1 MLKMRSLTPPQR
13 TAAKDAC
20 FVAVGFVGAA
30 AAAHAIRRAARKL
43 EDNKRPGTALALR
56 ATAQGVRSAVV
67 AAVESLVVWRRK
79 FEPTL
84 DCASCLTRVDGAG
97 LSAIAQ
103 SAAWGGA
110 AQFGLD
116 QAAKLLARRVLGER
130 YSRARVVFSVGVSF
144 AVRYPLE
151 LATRELVRDCGAQR
165 TLGDAMAQVVTKA
178 PGRGLLALYAGA
190 GVAAVALVQARV
202 ARRLAARGVEGR
214 CAAAVAALARRPLD
228 AVVDACVEGA
238 ATPVWRGVVVDLL
251 RVLLGPADA
260 VDDPADDDAF
270 LPRALLGDAHGLG
283 RASSARADE
292 IQRISYIP
300 LRPGVRPEAIVDK
313 MEAVTAPLRSF
324 PGLVDL
330 QVLAVSNARLL
341 THARWSPSAAAVTTK
356 GRSQYVSGPSTHAA
370 KRALIL
376 FVLKDFLSGAPD
388 TIVQGGFAFEVVG
401 KAVPA
406 GDRVACRVTVFCL
419 KDRRALDAMLAI
431 CQKNHAALED
441 LEGLLEIQAFA
452 DRDAS
457 RLVMKALYD
466 TKMNLDSAALQFG
479 AIILPPSKSLH
490 AVAPEVSISELVW
503 SMDPDCRHARPG
515 LRRAPSFT
523 DSFAWVSG

>member
-1 MLKMRSLTPPQR
+1 M
-13 TAAKDAC
+13 
-20 FVAVGFVGAA
+20 AVGFVGAA

-202 ARRLAARGVEGR
+202 ARRLAARGVEGGAR
-214 CAAAVAALARRPLD
+214 GGRRGARAAAAGRGRGRVRRGRGDAGLARRR
-228 AVVDACVEGA
+228 
-238 ATPVWRGVVVDLL
+238 RGF
-251 RVLLGPADA
+251 A
-260 VDDPADDDAF
+260 
-270 LPRALLGDAHGLG
+270 
-283 RASSARADE
+283 ARAAG
-292 IQRISYIP
+292 
-300 LRPGVRPEAIVDK
+300 PG
-313 MEAVTAPLRSF
+313 
-324 PGLVDL
+324 GCC
-330 QVLAVSNARLL
+330 
-341 THARWSPSAAAVTTK
+341 
-356 GRSQYVSGPSTHAA
+356 G
-370 KRALIL
+370 
-376 FVLKDFLSGAPD
+376 
-388 TIVQGGFAFEVVG
+388 
-401 KAVPA
+401 
-406 GDRVACRVTVFCL
+406 
-419 KDRRALDAMLAI
+419 
-431 CQKNHAALED
+431 
-441 LEGLLEIQAFA
+441 
-452 DRDAS
+452 
-457 RLVMKALYD
+457 
-466 TKMNLDSAALQFG
+466 
-479 AIILPPSKSLH
+479 
-490 AVAPEVSISELVW
+490 
-503 SMDPDCRHARPG
+503 
-515 LRRAPSFT
+515 
-523 DSFAWVSG
+523 

>member
-1 MLKMRSLTPPQR
+1 M
-13 TAAKDAC
+13 
-20 FVAVGFVGAA
+20 AVGFVGAA
-30 AAAHAIRRAARKL
+30 AAAHAIRRAARRL
-43 EDNKRPGTALALR
+43 EDKRPAAALALR

-67 AAVESLVVWRRK
+67 TGLEALVAWRRT
-79 FEPTL
+79 FEPAL
-84 DCASCLTRVDGAG
+84 DCASCLPLVDAAALGAV
-97 LSAIAQ
+97 AR

-110 AQFGLD
+110 AQFAVD
-116 QAAKLLARRVLGER
+116 QAARLLARRVLGER

-151 LATRELVRDCGAQR
+151 LATRELVRECGAQR
-165 TLGDAMAQVVTKA
+165 TLGDAMAQVITKA

-202 ARRLAARGVEGR
+202 ARRLAARGVDGH
-214 CAAAVAALARRPLD
+214 CAAVVAVLARRPLD

-238 ATPVWRGVVVDLL
+238 STPLWRGAVVDVL

-270 LPRALLGDAHGLG
+270 LPRALLGE
-283 RASSARADE
+283 ASSARRSSVRADE
-292 IQRISYIP
+292 IQRISYLP
-300 LRPGVRPEAIVDK
+300 LRPGVRPEAIVEK

-330 QVLAVSNARLL
+330 QVLAVSNVRIVI
-341 THARWSPSAAAVTTK
+341 HARWAPVIATT
-356 GRSQYVSGPSTHAA
+356 GRTNYVSGASTHAA

-401 KAVPA
+401 RAVPL

-419 KDRRALDAMLAI
+419 KDRRALDAMLEI
-431 CQKNHAALED
+431 CRKNYAALEG

-466 TKMNLDSAALQFG
+466 TKIHIDSAALEFG

-515 LRRAPSFT
+515 LRSAPSFT
-523 DSFAWVSG
+523 ESFAWVSGQTS

>member
-1 MLKMRSLTPPQR
+1 M
-13 TAAKDAC
+13 C
-20 FVAVGFVGAA
+20 
-30 AAAHAIRRAARKL
+30 IR
-43 EDNKRPGTALALR
+43 D
-56 ATAQGVRSAVV
+56 S
-67 AAVESLVVWRRK
+67 
-79 FEPTL
+79 
-84 DCASCLTRVDGAG
+84 
-97 LSAIAQ
+97 
-103 SAAWGGA
+103 
-110 AQFGLD
+110 
-116 QAAKLLARRVLGER
+116 
-130 YSRARVVFSVGVSF
+130 
-144 AVRYPLE
+144 
-151 LATRELVRDCGAQR
+151 
-165 TLGDAMAQVVTKA
+165 
-178 PGRGLLALYAGA
+178 
-190 GVAAVALVQARV
+190 
-202 ARRLAARGVEGR
+202 AARGVDSW
-214 CAAAVAALARRPLD
+214 CAAAVAAVARRPLD
-228 AVVDACVEGA
+228 AVVDSCVEGA

-270 LPRALLGDAHGLG
+270 LPRALLGETALG

-313 MEAVTAPLRSF
+313 MEAVTDPLRSF

-441 LEGLLEIQAFA
+441 LEGRVVLLA
-452 DRDAS
+452 DGQH
-457 RLVMKALYD
+457 L
-466 TKMNLDSAALQFG
+466 
-479 AIILPPSKSLH
+479 SLIH
-490 AVAPEVSISELVW
+490 I
-503 SMDPDCRHARPG
+503 
-515 LRRAPSFT
+515 
-523 DSFAWVSG
+523 

>member
-1 MLKMRSLTPPQR
+1 M
-13 TAAKDAC
+13 
-20 FVAVGFVGAA
+20 
-30 AAAHAIRRAARKL
+30 
-43 EDNKRPGTALALR
+43 
-56 ATAQGVRSAVV
+56 
-67 AAVESLVVWRRK
+67 
-79 FEPTL
+79 
-84 DCASCLTRVDGAG
+84 
-97 LSAIAQ
+97 
-103 SAAWGGA
+103 
-110 AQFGLD
+110 
-116 QAAKLLARRVLGER
+116 
-130 YSRARVVFSVGVSF
+130 
-144 AVRYPLE
+144 
-151 LATRELVRDCGAQR
+151 
-165 TLGDAMAQVVTKA
+165 
-178 PGRGLLALYAGA
+178 
-190 GVAAVALVQARV
+190 
-202 ARRLAARGVEGR
+202 
-214 CAAAVAALARRPLD
+214 
-228 AVVDACVEGA
+228 
-238 ATPVWRGVVVDLL
+238 
-251 RVLLGPADA
+251 
-260 VDDPADDDAF
+260 
-270 LPRALLGDAHGLG
+270 
-283 RASSARADE
+283 
-292 IQRISYIP
+292 
-300 LRPGVRPEAIVDK
+300 RPEAIVDK

-356 GRSQYVSGPSTHAA
+356 GRSQYVSGPATHAA

-406 GDRVACRVTVFCL
+406 GDRVACRVTVFCR

>member
-1 MLKMRSLTPPQR
+1 MRSLTTPQR

-43 EDNKRPGTALALR
+43 EDSKRPGTALALR

-251 RVLLGPADA
+251 RVLLGP
-260 VDDPADDDAF
+260 
-270 LPRALLGDAHGLG
+270 R
-283 RASSARADE
+283 R
-292 IQRISYIP
+292 
-300 LRPGVRPEAIVDK
+300 
-313 MEAVTAPLRSF
+313 
-324 PGLVDL
+324 
-330 QVLAVSNARLL
+330 
-341 THARWSPSAAAVTTK
+341 
-356 GRSQYVSGPSTHAA
+356 
-370 KRALIL
+370 
-376 FVLKDFLSGAPD
+376 
-388 TIVQGGFAFEVVG
+388 
-401 KAVPA
+401 
-406 GDRVACRVTVFCL
+406 ACR
-419 KDRRALDAMLAI
+419 A
-431 CQKNHAALED
+431 
-441 LEGLLEIQAFA
+441 
-452 DRDAS
+452 
-457 RLVMKALYD
+457 
-466 TKMNLDSAALQFG
+466 
-479 AIILPPSKSLH
+479 
-490 AVAPEVSISELVW
+490 
-503 SMDPDCRHARPG
+503 
-515 LRRAPSFT
+515 
-523 DSFAWVSG
+523 

>member
-1 MLKMRSLTPPQR
+1 M
-13 TAAKDAC
+13 
-20 FVAVGFVGAA
+20 AVGFVGAA

-43 EDNKRPGTALALR
+43 EDSKRPGTALALR

-116 QAAKLLARRVLGER
+116 QGAKLLGRRVLGER

-202 ARRLAARGVEGR
+202 RAAARGARRGGPVRGGGR
-214 CAAAVAALARRPLD
+214 GAGAAAARRRRGRVRRGRGDAGLARRRRGSCC
-228 AVVDACVEGA
+228 ACCWARRMLWMTRPTTTRSCRGRCW
-238 ATPVWRGVVVDLL
+238 ATRT
-251 RVLLGPADA
+251 A
-260 VDDPADDDAF
+260 
-270 LPRALLGDAHGLG
+270 LG

-356 GRSQYVSGPSTHAA
+356 GRSQYVSGRRRTPRSG
-370 KRALIL
+370 ALIL

-388 TIVQGGFAFEVVG
+388 TIVQGGVALEVVG

-419 KDRRALDAMLAI
+419 KDRRALRCWPSARRTTPRSRTWRA
-431 CQKNHAALED
+431 CSRSRPSPTATRAA
-441 LEGLLEIQAFA
+441 
-452 DRDAS
+452 S
-457 RLVMKALYD
+457 
-466 TKMNLDSAALQFG
+466 
-479 AIILPPSKSLH
+479 
-490 AVAPEVSISELVW
+490 
-503 SMDPDCRHARPG
+503 
-515 LRRAPSFT
+515 
-523 DSFAWVSG
+523 

>member
-1 MLKMRSLTPPQR
+1 MRSLTPPQR

-43 EDNKRPGTALALR
+43 EDSKRPGTALALR

-84 DCASCLTRVDGAG
+84 DCASCLARVDAAG

-202 ARRLAARGVEGR
+202 ARRLAARGVDSW
-214 CAAAVAALARRPLD
+214 CAAAVAAVARRPLD

-270 LPRALLGDAHGLG
+270 LPRALLGETALG

-313 MEAVTAPLRSF
+313 MEAVTDPLRSF

-341 THARWSPSAAAVTTK
+341 THARWSPSQAAVTTR
-356 GRSQYVSGPSTHAA
+356 RSQYVSGPSTHAA

-523 DSFAWVSG
+523 DSFAWVSS